1 MQNFAVLLTCFNR
14 KAKTLA
20 ALTSLYKSYE
30 YYSGNCTMSVYLT
43 DDGSTDGTRK
53 AVSEQFPKVNILQGS
68 GDLYWA
74 GGMRHTWAA
83 ALKGNYDAYLL
94 LNDDTNVRQELF
106 EQIEKTAAYCLHN
119 FQQKGILIGATI
131 DVNTQKVSYGG
142 SLFNNRFLATMRL
155 LPISDKPQQCELGN
169 ANIMWV
175 PNTVVDKIG
184 MLSEGYIHGMADY
197 DYTLKA
203 LKHKIPALV
212 LPGILGECINDH
224 SDPYLKLMKLSFK
237 DRIKMLYNP
246 VGLDF
251 SSQVHHMKKHFPL
264 RFPIFYVAGWF
275 KVVFPKVYYN
285 LIYKNRMDLENS

>member
-14 KAKTLA
+14 KAKTIA
-20 ALTSLYKSYE
+20 ALTSLHKAYDF
-30 YYSGNCTMSVYLT
+30 YSNYGRMSVYLT
-43 DDGSTDGTRK
+43 DDGSTDGTTK
-53 AVSEQFPKVNILQGS
+53 AVKEQFPKVHILQGS

-94 LNDDTNVRQELF
+94 LNDDTNVHQELF
-106 EQIEKTAAYCLHN
+106 EQIEKTAAYSWHN
-119 FQQKGILIGATI
+119 FQQKAILIGATI
-131 DVNTQKVSYGG
+131 DATTEVVTYGG
-142 SLFNNRFLATMRL
+142 SLFANRFLATTRL
-155 LPISDKPQQCELGN
+155 LPISEQPQKCELGN

-184 MLSEGYIHGMADY
+184 ILSDGYIHGMADY

-203 LKHKIPALV
+203 LKYKIPALV
-212 LPGILGECINDH
+212 MPGVLGECVNDH
-224 SDPYLKLMKLSFK
+224 TDPYLKLMKLSFK

-264 RFPIFYVAGWF
+264 RLPLFYFTGWF
-275 KVVFPKVYYN
+275 KVFFPKTYHT
-285 LIYKNRMDLENS
+285 LFYKKRMAMDQK